1 MNDKKFYEVKNE
13 MYLKEIVKSLRKE
26 ISDLIKENEL
36 LKEENIDLKMIIKS
50 LEAKNEKE

>member
-1 MNDKKFYEVKNE
+1 MNEKKFYEVKNE

-36 LKEENIDLKMIIKS
+36 LKEENIDLKMIIKF

>member
-36 LKEENIDLKMIIKS
+36 LKEENIDLKMIIRS